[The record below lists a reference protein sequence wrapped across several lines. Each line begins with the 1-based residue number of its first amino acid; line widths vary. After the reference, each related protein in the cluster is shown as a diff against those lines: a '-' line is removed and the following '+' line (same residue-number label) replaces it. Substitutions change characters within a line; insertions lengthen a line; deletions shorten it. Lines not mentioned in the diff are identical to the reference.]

1 MYLPAANPRRP
12 LMHHILAKILAW
24 GALAAGDSP
33 DVGLQGR
40 SLLSQVRRTSISRS
54 ACSPE
59 EATVSQTWVLRPL
72 LPKKPD
78 ARLQFRRTSFSSLSF
93 SWEVGAVHAAQGDIL
108 GYWVPDCWHTH
119 PCSQTSFKL
128 G

>member
-1 MYLPAANPRRP
+1 MVGASLLASEPRTELGAQQVLLGRVHFISVKP
-12 LMHHILAKILAW
+12 CVKHEAWTACLAW

-78 ARLQFRRTSFSSLSF
+78 ARLQVSLLLGGGRD
-93 SWEVGAVHAAQGDIL
+93 EVEGQEQPAVAAA
-108 GYWVPDCWHTH
+108 
-119 PCSQTSFKL
+119 
-128 G
+128 